1 MQYRQATAESNQH
14 FNNPHHLVLHC
25 ISNVSLVIALDWIL
39 KEEVSWLHTSVTV
52 SACQWS
58 LVTLAAES
66 TSQHRFFCVEWERK
80 GYDWEISKAGFQLV
94 TYEHHCSICPAVIV
108 KLDLLL
114 FQSLLG
120 QKFTPD

>member
-66 TSQHRFFCVEWERK
+66 TSQHRFFVLNEK
-80 GYDWEISKAGFQLV
+80 GKDMIGKFQ
-94 TYEHHCSICPAVIV
+94 
-108 KLDLLL
+108 KLDSNLSPMNITAQFVPL
-114 FQSLLG
+114 
-120 QKFTPD
+120 